1 MSELTLTVIRLGLV
15 ALLWVFVFS
24 VVGVLRSDL
33 YGTRVLTRGKQKPAP
48 RRARERGAP
57 FAGPARCRLL
67 LPTGQDPG
75 AIEVAAQNP
84 DDAVDERAVGRAEVA
99 DAGHQVRAISCHAN
113 LGVPPR
119 DSRVVENDVGR
130 VVASQD

>member
-84 DDAVDERAVGRAEVA
+84 DDAEDEDPQQRHQAEANHRQGELTHGEGSPVFPAVGQGGTAHI
-99 DAGHQVRAISCHAN
+99 D
-113 LGVPPR
+113 
-119 DSRVVENDVGR
+119 
-130 VVASQD
+130 